1 MKTRTEWDFELWR
14 EPNMLADLNYAI
26 RGHVIQEALKVE
38 DENRRK
44 HLDLHLLAR
53 LRLERLAR
61 ARWTKLHRLQVRDP
75 CECVFYSMH
84 RIMLLDS
91 FNVSHQDVWQ
101 NGEYRPG
108 CRVGVIAN
116 LQC

>member
-26 RGHVIQEALKVE
+26 RGHVIQEARKVE

-61 ARWTKLHRLQVRDP
+61 ARWTKLH
-75 CECVFYSMH
+75 
-84 RIMLLDS
+84 
-91 FNVSHQDVWQ
+91 
-101 NGEYRPG
+101 G
-108 CRVGVIAN
+108 CRCEIRASASSIACTESCFWTVSMSATRTCGRMGSTD
-116 LQC
+116 LDVELE